1 MPDRRVHR
9 TRRTL
14 HAALVDLILERG
26 WDRVSV
32 ADVCARAGVGRS
44 TFYVHY
50 ADKEDLL
57 IGGLDLV
64 RDRIRAASTR
74 PFGFLDGL
82 FEHVDESRRLFRA
95 VIGKKSGLAVQ
106 RRFRAIVLELIEGE
120 LAKDDPIV
128 ARYLAGALV
137 EILIWWVE
145 VKRPVPAA
153 TVQRRFTELATAAL
167 RA

>member
-1 MPDRRVHR
+1 MADRRVHR

-32 ADVCARAGVGRS
+32 VDVCMRAGVGRS
-44 TFYVHY
+44 TFYLHY

-64 RDRIRAASTR
+64 RDRIRASSR
-74 PFGFLDGL
+74 ERFGFLDGL

-106 RRFRAIVLELIEGE
+106 RRFRAIVLELIQGD
-120 LAKDDPIV
+120 LGTDDPIV
-128 ARYLAGALV
+128 ARYLTGALV

-153 TVQRRFTELATAAL
+153 VVQRRFTQLASAAL
-167 RA
+167 RS

>member
-1 MPDRRVHR
+1 MADRRVHR
-9 TRRTL
+9 TRRML

-26 WDRVSV
+26 WDAVTV
-32 ADVCARAGVGRS
+32 ADVCARAEVGRS

-64 RDRIRAASTR
+64 RDQLRASSR
-74 PFGFLDGL
+74 ERFGFLDGL

-106 RRFRAIVLELIEGE
+106 RRFRAIVLELIEGD
-120 LAKDDPIV
+120 LATGDPIV